1 MYIVSSGD
9 NLHEILN
16 PVFWENKTNIP
27 KCRLLNFLPR
37 MRGVK
42 FDTRSADIGSFIIF
56 LYIVDMTWLESLI
69 AVQIK
74 HAWKKFQQS
83 RRHFELFFLLHP

>member
-1 MYIVSSGD
+1 MQIVSSGD
-9 NLHEILN
+9 NLHEISN
-16 PVFWENKTNIP
+16 PVFWKNKTNIP
-27 KCRLLNFLPR
+27 KCSLLKFLPR

-69 AVQIK
+69 VVQFK
-74 HAWKKFQQS
+74 HAGKSFQQTL
-83 RRHFELFFLLHP
+83 FWFFFLLRS